1 MQHHA
6 AFHLGLQC
14 LSKYPFRGFKC
25 KLKIRFLMHELS
37 TSGIYLFSDAIS
49 CSCLTRDAE
58 AYINKNFL
66 KVVQEEEFMDLP
78 KEFLVHFLH
87 SENLRVENEF
97 QVFKGMTT
105 FCTD

>member
-1 MQHHA
+1 MILIHE
-6 AFHLGLQC
+6 
-14 LSKYPFRGFKC
+14 
-25 KLKIRFLMHELS
+25 RF

-78 KEFLVHFLH
+78 KESLVHFLH

-97 QVFKGMTT
+97 QVFKGMTLSVHI
-105 FCTD
+105 

>member
-1 MQHHA
+1 MVLILES
-6 AFHLGLQC
+6 F
-14 LSKYPFRGFKC
+14 
-25 KLKIRFLMHELS
+25 

-78 KEFLVHFLH
+78 KESLVHFLH

-97 QVFKGMTT
+97 QVFKGMALSVQIYKADIRM
-105 FCTD
+105 FKLYCNFVLL